1 MLLFEKYRKRMAIC
15 LFQTHFTAFFGHHEI
30 FMNKWN
36 AYTIDIFK
44 DPGFSQFRMVLDAEM
59 KRLQSAGIGA
69 VH

>member
-1 MLLFEKYRKRMAIC
+1 
-15 LFQTHFTAFFGHHEI
+15 
-30 FMNKWN
+30 MNKWN